1 MILGQ
6 SPSFSG
12 PEFPRELVKEPY
24 FPLFCPTSKH
34 SMGSITHAEIIRLIA
49 KDEPIGQRF
58 QSPLGEAI
66 FSYWSFSQMSSA
78 NQQKII

>member
-12 PEFPRELVKEPY
+12 PKFPRELVKEAY
-24 FPLFCPTSKH
+24 FPLFSATSKH

-66 FSYWSFSQMSSA
+66 FSYWSFSQKSA
-78 NQQKII
+78 NQQIII